1 MSKAKE
7 IRIEGQLEK
16 DFVESKQLFKII
28 FDHSPAAIIVMD
40 SQECIVAWNAM
51 AEKML
56 GMGKGDL
63 FNKPVSFLYPPKEW
77 KRIRSLNIRH
87 RGMLSNIM
95 TKVLCK
101 DGSLLDVGAS
111 MSVLKDSK
119 GKMIG
124 FIGLFYDVT
133 REKLALHQMRES
145 ENKLRIILD
154 NSAAAITMTD
164 EKEQIV
170 SWNSFTEKLLGMK
183 PRDLRLR
190 LVSSLYPPEEWKTI
204 RSLNIRQSGFKHHME
219 SKVIRKDGTMI
230 DVDLSVNI
238 LKNEEGKIVGSVGM
252 LQDITDRK
260 RSNELILQAK
270 LAAEEANNAKS
281 IFLAKMSHEVRT
293 PMNAVIGMIDL
304 TLDTALTDEQKDNL
318 KVAKDAADHLLS
330 LINDILDLSRAQ
342 AGKVV
347 IEEIEINVPDIVK
360 NVCKGLMILARNK
373 GVDLVWSI
381 DPEVPRLLIGDPV
394 RLRQVIVNLVNNAI
408 KFTHKGKVHVN
419 VKKKILTEKD
429 CQVIFEVID
438 SGIGIS
444 PKNLPHIFDVFTD
457 AHHTT
462 ARRYGGTGLG
472 LAICKKI
479 VEMMG
484 GSFEVE
490 SVEGTGSIFRFIIIF
505 DKPDLF
511 AQVGGAQKTPLG
523 TAVFSVP
530 PELHH
535 LRILLAEDNTVNQL
549 IAVRILEKLGWKVT
563 AVNNGQE
570 VLNIL
575 NNQTFDVILMDD
587 NMPLLSGVEATQVIR
602 REEKQTGHHVPV
614 IAMTANAMAGDR
626 EKYLASGMDG
636 YVSKPIDRNLL
647 YEEIVNLVT
656 QRLKNEYDSPPAKGE
671 GI

>member
-1 MSKAKE
+1 
-7 IRIEGQLEK
+7 
-16 DFVESKQLFKII
+16 
-28 FDHSPAAIIVMD
+28 
-40 SQECIVAWNAM
+40 
-51 AEKML
+51 
-56 GMGKGDL
+56 
-63 FNKPVSFLYPPKEW
+63 
-77 KRIRSLNIRH
+77 
-87 RGMLSNIM
+87 
-95 TKVLCK
+95 
-101 DGSLLDVGAS
+101 
-111 MSVLKDSK
+111 
-119 GKMIG
+119 
-124 FIGLFYDVT
+124 
-133 REKLALHQMRES
+133 
-145 ENKLRIILD
+145 
-154 NSAAAITMTD
+154 
-164 EKEQIV
+164 
-170 SWNSFTEKLLGMK
+170 MK
-183 PRDLRLR
+183 PQDLRLR
-190 LVSSLYPPEEWKTI
+190 PISSLYPPEEWKII
-204 RSLNIRQSGFKHHME
+204 RSLNIRQSGFKHHLE
-219 SKVIRKDGTMI
+219 TKVIRKDGTII

-238 LKNEEGKIVGSVGM
+238 LKDEQGKIIGSVGM
-252 LQDITDRK
+252 LQDITERK
-260 RSNELILQAK
+260 RANELILQAK

-281 IFLAKMSHEVRT
+281 VFLAKMSHEVRT
-293 PMNAVIGMIDL
+293 PMNAIIGMIDL
-304 TLDTALTDEQKDNL
+304 TLDTALTEEQKDNL
-318 KVAKDAADHLLS
+318 KVAKDAADNLLS

-360 NVCKGLMILARNK
+360 NVCKGLMVLARNK
-373 GVDLVWSI
+373 GVDVVWSI
-381 DPEVPRLLIGDPV
+381 DPEIPRLLIGDPV

-408 KFTHKGKVHVN
+408 KFTHKGKVQVN
-419 VKKKILTEKD
+419 VKKKSLTDKD
-429 CQVIFEVID
+429 CQVVFEVID

-457 AHHTT
+457 AHNTT

-484 GSFEVE
+484 GSIEVE
-490 SVEGTGSIFRFIIIF
+490 SKEGAGSTFRFTIIF
-505 DKPDLF
+505 GYKPDLF
-511 AQVGGAQKTPLG
+511 GNSGSDQSTKAG
-523 TAVFSVP
+523 TTASSVP

-535 LRILLAEDNTVNQL
+535 LRILLAEDNTVNQR

-587 NMPLLSGVEATQVIR
+587 NMPLLSGIEATQVIR

-656 QRLKNEYDSPPAKGE
+656 QRLKN
-671 GI
+671 

>member
-1 MSKAKE
+1 
-7 IRIEGQLEK
+7 
-16 DFVESKQLFKII
+16 
-28 FDHSPAAIIVMD
+28 
-40 SQECIVAWNAM
+40 
-51 AEKML
+51 
-56 GMGKGDL
+56 
-63 FNKPVSFLYPPKEW
+63 
-77 KRIRSLNIRH
+77 
-87 RGMLSNIM
+87 
-95 TKVLCK
+95 
-101 DGSLLDVGAS
+101 
-111 MSVLKDSK
+111 
-119 GKMIG
+119 MIG
-124 FIGLFYDVT
+124 SIGILYDVT
-133 REKLALHQMRES
+133 REKLAEHQMRES

-183 PRDLRLR
+183 PKDLRLR
-190 LVSSLYPPEEWKTI
+190 PVSSLYPPEEWKII

-219 SKVIRKDGTMI
+219 TKAIRKDGTII

-238 LKNEEGKIVGSVGM
+238 LKDEQGKIIGSVGM
-252 LQDITDRK
+252 LQDITERK

-281 IFLAKMSHEVRT
+281 VFLAKMSHEVRT
-293 PMNAVIGMIDL
+293 PMNAIIGMIDL
-304 TLDTALTDEQKDNL
+304 TLDTPLNDEQKDNL
-318 KVAKDAADHLLS
+318 KVAKDAADNLLS

-373 GVDLVWSI
+373 GVDVVWSI
-381 DPEVPRLLIGDPV
+381 DPEIPRLLIGDPV

-408 KFTHKGKVHVN
+408 KFTHKGKVQVN
-419 VKKKILTEKD
+419 VKKKALTDKD
-429 CQVIFEVID
+429 CQVVFEVID

-457 AHHTT
+457 AHNTT

-484 GSFEVE
+484 GSIEVE
-490 SVEGTGSIFRFIIIF
+490 SKEGTGSTFRFTIIF
-505 DKPDLF
+505 GYKPDMF
-511 AQVGGAQKTPLG
+511 GNSGSDQKVKSE
-523 TAVFSVP
+523 TAASSVP

-535 LRILLAEDNTVNQL
+535 LRILVAEDNTVNQR

-570 VLNIL
+570 VLDIL

-587 NMPLLSGVEATQVIR
+587 NMPLLSGIEATQVIR
-602 REEKQTGHHVPV
+602 REEKQTGQHVPI

-656 QRLKNEYDSPPAKGE
+656 QRLKN
-671 GI
+671 

>member
-1 MSKAKE
+1 MSKVKKVK
-7 IRIEGQLEK
+7 IEDQLEK
-16 DFVESKQLFKII
+16 DLIDSKQLFKIV
-28 FDHSPAAIIVMD
+28 FEHSPSAITVTD
-40 SQECIVAWNAM
+40 SKERIVAWNPM

-56 GMGKGDL
+56 GMVRVDL
-63 FNKPVSFLYPPKEW
+63 FNKPISFLYPPKEW

-87 RGMLSNIM
+87 RGMLSNIS

-101 DGSLLDVGAS
+101 DGSILDVSAS
-111 MSVLKDSK
+111 ISVLKDLK
-119 GKMIG
+119 GKVIG
-124 FIGLFYDVT
+124 SIGIFYDVT
-133 REKLALHQMRES
+133 REKLAEHQMRES

-170 SWNSFTEKLLGMK
+170 SWNSFTEKLFGMK
-183 PRDLRLR
+183 PQELHLRP
-190 LVSSLYPPEEWKTI
+190 VSSLYPPEEWKVI

-219 SKVIRKDGTMI
+219 TKAVRKDGTII

-238 LKNEEGKIVGSVGM
+238 LKDEKGKIVGSVGM
-252 LQDITDRK
+252 LQDITERK
-260 RSNELILQAK
+260 RSDEMILQAK

-281 IFLAKMSHEVRT
+281 VFLAKMSHEVRT
-293 PMNAVIGMIDL
+293 PMNAIIGMIDL
-304 TLDTALTDEQKDNL
+304 TLDTPLTDEQKDNL
-318 KVAKDAADHLLS
+318 KVAKDAADNLLS

-360 NVCKGLMILARNK
+360 NVCKGLMIIARNK
-373 GVDLVWSI
+373 GVDVVWSI
-381 DPEVPRLLIGDPV
+381 DQEIPRLLIGDPV

-408 KFTHKGKVHVN
+408 KFTHKGKVLVN
-419 VKKKILTEKD
+419 VKMKSLTDKD
-429 CQVIFEVID
+429 CELVFEVVD

-457 AHHTT
+457 AHNTT

-490 SVEGTGSIFRFIIIF
+490 SKEGTGSTFRFNIIF
-505 DKPDLF
+505 GFKPDMFGKL
-511 AQVGGAQKTPLG
+511 GNEQKTRSE
-523 TAVFSVP
+523 TVVSSVP
-530 PELHH
+530 PELHN
-535 LRILLAEDNTVNQL
+535 LRILLAEDNTVNQR
-549 IAVRILEKLGWKVT
+549 IAVRILEKLGWKIT

-570 VLNIL
+570 VLDIL
-575 NNQTFDVILMDD
+575 NKQSFDVILMDD
-587 NMPLLSGVEATQVIR
+587 NMPLLTGIETTQVIR
-602 REEKQTGHHVPV
+602 REEQQTGLHVPV

-626 EKYLASGMDG
+626 EKYLATGMDG

-656 QRLKNEYDSPPAKGE
+656 QRFKN
-671 GI
+671 

>member
-1 MSKAKE
+1 MSAINKE
-7 IRIEGQLEK
+7 DEQLEK

-28 FDHSPAAIIVMD
+28 FEHSPDAITVTD
-40 SQECIVAWNAM
+40 SLERIVAWNPM

-56 GMGKGDL
+56 GMGRKDL
-63 FNKPVSFLYPPKEW
+63 FNQHVSILYPPQEW
-77 KRIRSLNIRH
+77 DRIRSLNIRR
-87 RGMLSNIM
+87 RGMLSNIV
-95 TKVLCK
+95 TKVTRK
-101 DGSLLDVGAS
+101 DGSSLDVNAAV
-111 MSVLKDSK
+111 SVLKNTK
-119 GKMIG
+119 GKIMGSIG
-124 FIGLFYDVT
+124 ILYDIS
-133 REKLALHQMRES
+133 REKKAEYQLRES

-170 SWNSFTEKLLGMK
+170 SWNSFTEKLLGMTAK
-183 PRDLRLR
+183 DLLNRP
-190 LVSSLYPPEEWKTI
+190 VSSLYPPEEWTAI
-204 RSLNIRQSGFKHHME
+204 RLLNIRKSGFKHHME
-219 SKVIRKDGTMI
+219 TRAIRRDGTII

-293 PMNAVIGMIDL
+293 PMNAIIGMIDL
-304 TLDTALTDEQKDNL
+304 TLDTPLTEEQKDNL
-318 KVAKDAADHLLS
+318 IVAKDAADNLLS

-342 AGKVV
+342 AGKVT

-360 NVCKGLMILARNK
+360 NVCKGLMVLARNK
-373 GVDLVWSI
+373 GVDVVWSI
-381 DPEVPRLLIGDPV
+381 DPEIPRLLIGDPV

-419 VKKKILTEKD
+419 VKKKALTTKD
-429 CQVIFEVID
+429 CQVVFEVID

-457 AHHTT
+457 AHNTT

-490 SVEGTGSIFRFIIIF
+490 STEGTGSTFRFNIIF
-505 DKPDLF
+505 AYKHDLF
-511 AQVGGAQKTPLG
+511 AVPGNGQKCSPETR
-523 TAVFSVP
+523 VSSVP
-530 PELHH
+530 AELHH
-535 LRILLAEDNTVNQL
+535 LRILLAEDNTVNQR
-549 IAVRILEKLGWKVT
+549 IAVRVLEKLGWKVT
-563 AVNNGQE
+563 VVNNGQE
-570 VLNIL
+570 VLDVL
-575 NNQTFDVILMDD
+575 NGQTFDVILMDD
-587 NMPLLSGVEATQVIR
+587 SMPLLSGIEATQVIR
-602 REEKQTGHHVPV
+602 REEKQTGHHVPI
-614 IAMTANAMAGDR
+614 IAMTANAMSGDR

-656 QRLKNEYDSPPAKGE
+656 QRLKN
-671 GI
+671 